1 MKKIFCFLVCVVTL
15 SWSVPKPMESVTNYN
30 VIMMHGALG
39 SDKGFEA
46 DDSIP
51 EATYDDY
58 RGAGHIG
65 RYGDHKERVTYWLSR
80 HVFEE
85 PEWSEAKDAVR
96 SSSIYAWRSFTNP
109 ANSSRS
115 NAVELG
121 DRTWNKDRKFGRRR
135 ALVEE
140 AQEVKAVVLDTGN
153 PKNNKYGQSAL
164 EIIRQNPDLYRQ
176 LASRYILVGH
186 SMRRGGSGIRAGRLL
201 QRRRGQGDNARQS
214 ARGDWCA
221 EHADGPAVIL

>member
-1 MKKIFCFLVCVVTL
+1 MKRKIALFGMLILTCEL
-15 SWSVPKPMESVTNYN
+15 WSVPKPMESVTNYN

-121 DRTWNKDRKFGRRR
+121 DINKIRRNS
-135 ALVEE
+135 L
-140 AQEVKAVVLDTGN
+140 
-153 PKNNKYGQSAL
+153 
-164 EIIRQNPDLYRQ
+164 
-176 LASRYILVGH
+176 
-186 SMRRGGSGIRAGRLL
+186 
-201 QRRRGQGDNARQS
+201 
-214 ARGDWCA
+214 
-221 EHADGPAVIL
+221 